1 MKCARYPRER
11 ARTVPAPIF
20 QLSLLGRFELIG
32 PDRPIDLTSRKL
44 AALLAFLAC
53 SAPQAHS
60 RDKLMTLLWGSHF
73 DAQARQNLRQ
83 ALTRLRRVL
92 GDDALVSNSES
103 VALQSGMIACDVTRF
118 EALCAN
124 GSRNALGEAVT
135 LYGARCSPGPP
146 SRKKPGPSGLAASAR
161 DWRASHSMSWSSL
174 VNWNCRR
181 ASPRKLLRPPT
192 RRSQSI
198 ICARTRID
206 WRSAHWQQPGAEQMR
221 SSATSILPHF

>member
-1 MKCARYPRER
+1 LQNAYDARASAPLER

-32 PDRPIDLTSRKL
+32 PDGPIDLTSGKL

-92 GDDALVSNSES
+92 GEDALVSDSES
-103 VALQSGMIACDVTRF
+103 VWA
-118 EALCAN
+118 
-124 GSRNALGEAVT
+124 
-135 LYGARCSPGPP
+135 
-146 SRKKPGPSGLAASAR
+146 
-161 DWRASHSMSWSSL
+161 
-174 VNWNCRR
+174 
-181 ASPRKLLRPPT
+181 
-192 RRSQSI
+192 
-198 ICARTRID
+198 
-206 WRSAHWQQPGAEQMR
+206 
-221 SSATSILPHF
+221 